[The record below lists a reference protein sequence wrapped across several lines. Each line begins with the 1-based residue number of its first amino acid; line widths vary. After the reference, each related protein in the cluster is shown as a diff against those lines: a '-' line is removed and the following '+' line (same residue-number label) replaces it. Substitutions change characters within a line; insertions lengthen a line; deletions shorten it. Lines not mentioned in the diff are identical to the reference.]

1 MRGVLDHAQ
10 TAPSNCNTQP
20 WTVHVVSGTAR
31 ERLSKELLQTDE
43 TRRACRAASA
53 AGPRLPPL
61 LGSCPTAAA
70 SG

>member
-10 TAPSNCNTQP
+10 MAPSNCNTQP

-43 TRRACRAASA
+43 T
-53 AGPRLPPL
+53 
-61 LGSCPTAAA
+61 
-70 SG
+70 